1 MQHAARRYTELAPS
15 VSAKSEMA
23 ADGPE
28 RMVSGRS
35 TRRGPSTTVAGMNTP
50 SMLPPVA
57 YPRAA
62 WLTAGL
68 AGFAFPALALVLL
81 GGAAAGPVLAVGLMG
96 AGMIAGAIAGRL
108 WIGIALALLAG
119 TGLIG
124 LALALGMQEP
134 VDPLAALIALVIAS
148 LSFAARGALF
158 ARSGGARGWWIAL
171 AVVSGEAAMVATA
184 AADPAALPGWLLA
197 LLPAQWATTAIGTA
211 LAGSGVLAAGP
222 VLLALGGTAAT
233 TLLVALLWPRRW
245 PYLVMFSAWLGLS
258 ALVYNYQSAPD
269 PAPAAAVSPR

>member
-1 MQHAARRYTELAPS
+1 MQQAAGRYTESAPS
-15 VSAKSEMA
+15 VSAKSEMV
-23 ADGPE
+23 ADG
-28 RMVSGRS
+28 RARRVHRRS
-35 TRRGPSTTVAGMNTP
+35 TRRGPSSTVAGMNTP
-50 SMLPPVA
+50 SMLPPVDF
-57 YPRAA
+57 PRAA

-68 AGFAFPALALVLL
+68 AGFALPALALVLL
-81 GGAAAGPVLAVGLMG
+81 GSAAAAPVLAVGLMG

-119 TGLIG
+119 AGLIA

-134 VDPLAALIALVIAS
+134 VDPLAALLALVIAS

-171 AVVSGEAAMVATA
+171 AVVGGEAAMVATA

-197 LLPAQWATTAIGTA
+197 LLPAQWATTAITTA
-211 LAGSGVLAAGP
+211 LAGSGALAAGP

-258 ALVYNYQSAPD
+258 ALVYHTQSAPEQ
-269 PAPAAAVSPR
+269 APAAAVSRR

>member
-1 MQHAARRYTELAPS
+1 MNAP
-15 VSAKSEMA
+15 
-23 ADGPE
+23 PL
-28 RMVSGRS
+28 
-35 TRRGPSTTVAGMNTP
+35 
-50 SMLPPVA
+50 LPPVVT
-57 YPRAA
+57 PRAA

-68 AGFAFPALALVLL
+68 AGFAIPALALALL

-119 TGLIG
+119 AGLMA
-124 LALALGMQEP
+124 LALARGMP
-134 VDPLAALIALVIAS
+134 GPGDPLAACLALVIAS

-171 AVVSGEAAMVATA
+171 AVVGGEAAMVATA

-258 ALVYNYQSAPD
+258 ALVYHHPPPPR
-269 PAPAAAVSPR
+269 PALAVSPR